1 MSPEPEAV
9 TTAVE
14 RLRAFD
20 GDDLEDL
27 CEATV
32 AAIEDGGGFG
42 WVKAPSRHVL
52 ESFWNG
58 VLLVPER
65 SLFVARLNSRVC
77 GAIQLVTPPK
87 NNEAQ
92 AFAAQ
97 LTGNFLAPWSR
108 GHGLAR
114 RMIEAVEDA
123 ARAAGF
129 AALNLDVR
137 ATQEAA
143 IGLYETMGFQRWG
156 EHPAYARVDGKVITG
171 YFYLKRLSGRA
182 KAKP

>member
-1 MSPEPEAV
+1 MNAEEVV
-9 TTAVE
+9 TSVE
-14 RLRAFD
+14 RLRAFED
-20 GDDLEDL
+20 TDLEDL

-42 WVKAPSRHVL
+42 WIKAPALTVL
-52 ESFWNG
+52 ENYWNG

-65 SLFVARLNSRVC
+65 TLFVARLNGRVC
-77 GAIQLVTPPK
+77 GSVQLVVPPR

-92 AFAAQ
+92 GFAAQ
-97 LTGNFLAPWSR
+97 LTSNFLAPWSR

-114 RMIEAVEDA
+114 RMIETVEEA

-129 AALNLDVR
+129 AVLNLDVR

-143 IGLYETMGFQRWG
+143 IGLYETMGFHRWG
-156 EHPAYARVDGKVITG
+156 THPAYARVDGKVIPG
-171 YFYLKRLSGRA
+171 HYYFKRLNSRG
-182 KAKP
+182 KARP

>member
-1 MSPEPEAV
+1 MSPAAV
-9 TTAVE
+9 TTEVE
-14 RLRAFD
+14 RLRTLEA
-20 GDDLEDL
+20 DDLEDL

-42 WVKAPSRHVL
+42 WVKAPARHVL
-52 ESFWNG
+52 EAYWNG

-65 SLFVARLNSRVC
+65 SLFVARLNGTIC
-77 GAIQLVTPPK
+77 GSVQLVAPPK

-114 RMIEAVEDA
+114 RLIEAVEDA
-123 ARAAGF
+123 ARVAGF
-129 AALNLDVR
+129 AVLNLDVR

-156 EHPAYARVDGKVITG
+156 THPAYARVEGKVIPG
-171 YFYLKRLSGRA
+171 YFYSKRLGGRSKGRA
-182 KAKP
+182 

>member
-1 MSPEPEAV
+1 MSAAAV
-9 TTAVE
+9 TTSVG
-14 RLRAFD
+14 RIRAFE
-20 GDDLEDL
+20 GTDLEDL

-42 WVKAPSRHVL
+42 WIKAPARQVL
-52 ESFWNG
+52 ENYWNG

-65 SLFVARLNSRVC
+65 SLFVARLNGTIC
-77 GAIQLVTPPK
+77 GSVQLVAPPR

-92 AFAAQ
+92 SFAAQ

-114 RMIEAVEDA
+114 RMIEAIEDG

-129 AALNLDVR
+129 AILNLDVR

-156 EHPAYARVDGKVITG
+156 THPAYARVDGKVIQG
-171 YFYLKRLSGRA
+171 HYYFKRLGGRA
-182 KAKP
+182 KSKT

>member
-1 MSPEPEAV
+1 MNTDAAITS
-9 TTAVE
+9 VE
-14 RLRAFD
+14 RIEAFD
-20 GDDLEDL
+20 GSDLEDL

-42 WVKAPSRHVL
+42 WVTAPARQVL
-52 ESFWNG
+52 ENYWNG

-65 SLFVARLNSRVC
+65 QLFVARLNGTVC
-77 GAIQLVTPPK
+77 GSVQLVAPPR

-92 AFAAQ
+92 SFAAQ

-114 RMIEAVEDA
+114 RLIEAVEDA

-129 AALNLDVR
+129 GVLNLDVR

-143 IGLYETMGFQRWG
+143 IGLYEAMEFQRWG
-156 EHPAYARVDGKVITG
+156 THPAYARVNGKVIPG
-171 YFYLKRLSGRA
+171 HYYFKRLSGRA
-182 KAKP
+182 RARS

>member
-1 MSPEPEAV
+1 MNAVEAV
-9 TTAVE
+9 TSVE
-14 RLRAFD
+14 RLRAFE
-20 GDDLEDL
+20 GSDLEDL

-32 AAIEDGGGFG
+32 AAIADGGGFG
-42 WVKAPSRHVL
+42 WVRAPAMSVL
-52 ESFWNG
+52 ENYWNG

-65 SLFVARLNSRVC
+65 QLFVARLNGTVC
-77 GAIQLVTPPK
+77 GSVQLVAPPR

-97 LTGNFLAPWSR
+97 LTSNFLAPWSR

-114 RMIEAVEDA
+114 RMIEIVEDA
-123 ARAAGF
+123 ARHAGF
-129 AALNLDVR
+129 AILNLDVR

-156 EHPAYARVDGKVITG
+156 THPAYARVDDKTVPGHY
-171 YFYLKRLSGRA
+171 YFKRLSGRG
-182 KAKP
+182 KARP

>member
-1 MSPEPEAV
+1 MSPETV
-9 TTAVE
+9 TTSVE
-14 RLRAFD
+14 RVRALD

-42 WVKAPSRHVL
+42 WVKAPARHVL
-52 ESFWNG
+52 EAYWNG

-65 SLFVARLNSRVC
+65 SLFVARLNGTVC
-77 GAIQLVTPPK
+77 GSVQLVAPPR

-97 LTGNFLAPWSR
+97 LTSNFLAPWSR

-129 AALNLDVR
+129 AVLNLDVR

-156 EHPAYARVDGKVITG
+156 THPAYAAVDGKVIPG
-171 YFYLKRLSGRA
+171 YFYFKRLPGRA
-182 KAKP
+182 KGKS

>member
-1 MSPEPEAV
+1 MNAEAV
-9 TTAVE
+9 VTTIE
-14 RLRAFD
+14 RLRAFE
-20 GDDLEDL
+20 GTDLEDL

-42 WVKAPSRHVL
+42 WIKAPARQVL
-52 ESFWNG
+52 ENYWSG

-65 SLFVARLNSRVC
+65 SVFAARLNGTIC
-77 GAIQLVTPPK
+77 GSVQLVAPPR

-92 AFAAQ
+92 SFAAQ
-97 LTGNFLAPWSR
+97 LTSNFLAPWSR

-114 RMIEAVEDA
+114 RMVETIEDA

-129 AALNLDVR
+129 AILNLDVR

-143 IGLYETMGFQRWG
+143 IGLYESMGFQRWG
-156 EHPAYARVDGKVITG
+156 THPAYARVDGKVIPG
-171 YFYLKRLSGRA
+171 HYYMKRLSGRG
-182 KAKP
+182 KARP

>member
-1 MSPEPEAV
+1 MSPAAV
-9 TTAVE
+9 TTSVE
-14 RLRAFD
+14 RLRVFE

-32 AAIEDGGGFG
+32 AAIEEGGGFG
-42 WVKAPSRHVL
+42 WVKAPARIVL
-52 ESFWNG
+52 HSYWNG

-65 SLFVARLNSRVC
+65 VLFVARLNGTIC
-77 GAIQLVTPPK
+77 GAVQLVAPPK

-114 RMIEAVEDA
+114 RMVEAVEEA

-129 AALNLDVR
+129 AVLNLDVR
-137 ATQEAA
+137 ATQEVA

-156 EHPAYARVDGKVITG
+156 EHPGYARVDGKEITG
-171 YFYLKRLSGRA
+171 YFYFKRLAGRA
-182 KAKP
+182 KGRS

>member
-1 MSPEPEAV
+1 MSVETV
-9 TTAVE
+9 TTSVE
-14 RLRAFD
+14 RLRAFED
-20 GDDLEDL
+20 SDLEDL

-42 WVKAPSRHVL
+42 WIKAPARQVL
-52 ESFWNG
+52 ENYWNG

-65 SLFVARLNSRVC
+65 SLFAARLNGTIC
-77 GAIQLVTPPK
+77 GSVQLVAPPR

-114 RMIEAVEDA
+114 RMVEAVEDA
-123 ARAAGF
+123 ARVAGF
-129 AALNLDVR
+129 AVLNLDVR
-137 ATQEAA
+137 ATQDAA
-143 IGLYETMGFQRWG
+143 IGLYESMGFTRWG
-156 EHPAYARVDGKVITG
+156 THPAYARVDGKVIQG
-171 YFYLKRLSGRA
+171 HFYFKRLSGRA
-182 KAKP
+182 KTKT

>member
-1 MSPEPEAV
+1 MSPAAV
-9 TTAVE
+9 TTEIE
-14 RLRAFD
+14 RLRALEA
-20 GDDLEDL
+20 DDLEDL

-42 WVKAPSRHVL
+42 WVKAPARHVL
-52 ESFWNG
+52 EAYWNG

-65 SLFVARLNSRVC
+65 SLFVARLNGTVC
-77 GAIQLVTPPK
+77 GSVQLVAPPK

-97 LTGNFLAPWSR
+97 LTSNFLAPWSR

-114 RMIEAVEDA
+114 RLIEAVEDA
-123 ARAAGF
+123 ARVAGF
-129 AALNLDVR
+129 AVLNLDVR

-143 IGLYETMGFQRWG
+143 IGLYETMGFLRWG
-156 EHPAYARVDGKVITG
+156 THPAYARVEGKVVSG
-171 YFYLKRLSGRA
+171 YFYSKRLGGRS
-182 KAKP
+182 KARA

>member
-1 MSPEPEAV
+1 
-9 TTAVE
+9 
-14 RLRAFD
+14 
-20 GDDLEDL
+20 
-27 CEATV
+27 
-32 AAIEDGGGFG
+32 
-42 WVKAPSRHVL
+42 VL
-52 ESFWNG
+52 ESYWSG
-58 VLLVPER
+58 VVLVPER
-65 SLFVARLNSRVC
+65 SLFVARLNGTIC
-77 GAIQLVTPPK
+77 GAVQLVAPPK

-114 RMIEAVEDA
+114 RMVEAVEEA
-123 ARAAGF
+123 ARAGGF
-129 AALNLDVR
+129 AILNLDVR

-171 YFYLKRLSGRA
+171 FFYFKRLAGRA
-182 KAKP
+182 KGRP

>member
-1 MSPEPEAV
+1 MSPAAV

-32 AAIEDGGGFG
+32 AAIEESGGFG
-42 WVKAPSRHVL
+42 WVKAPARHVL
-52 ESFWNG
+52 EAYWNG

-65 SLFVARLNSRVC
+65 ALFVARLNGTVC
-77 GAIQLVTPPK
+77 GAVQLVSPPK

-114 RMIEAVEDA
+114 RMIEAVEDG

-129 AALNLDVR
+129 AILNLDVR

-156 EHPAYARVDGKVITG
+156 THPAYARVDGKVIPG
-171 YFYLKRLSGRA
+171 HYYFKRLAGRA
-182 KAKP
+182 KGRP